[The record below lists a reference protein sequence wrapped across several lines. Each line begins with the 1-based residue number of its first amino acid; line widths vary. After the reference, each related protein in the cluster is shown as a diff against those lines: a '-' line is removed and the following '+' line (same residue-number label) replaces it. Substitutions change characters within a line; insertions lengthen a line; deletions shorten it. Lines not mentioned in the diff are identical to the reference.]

1 MDAHKNEVAECSA
14 KGENQI
20 LDLSLAHSHLSSIS
34 ASPPLLISPL
44 PLDLPTRAH
53 SANDRPAIRINNP
66 KKRRPNFPKNVV
78 DILKTWLKTN
88 RGKPFPSRAEK
99 KVLREQTG
107 LDSRQVS
114 IKILSIYV
122 EINCFV

>member
-14 KGENQI
+14 KSENQI
-20 LDLSLAHSHLSSIS
+20 LDLNLAQLYLSPIS
-34 ASPPLLISPL
+34 ALPPLLISPL
-44 PLDLPTRAH
+44 PLDLSMRAH
-53 SANDRPAIRINNP
+53 SANDHPATRVTKP
-66 KKRRPNFPKNVV
+66 KKHRPNFPKNVV
-78 DILKTWLKTN
+78 DILKTWLRTN

-107 LDSRQVS
+107 LNSRQVS

-122 EINCFV
+122 EINYFV